1 MSIFKVKYI
10 LFFGLFAFCFQTLSY
25 ADADSDKI
33 IVKGSVFID
42 ANGNS
47 KKDIDEIGMGGVVL
61 TSNRGHRII
70 CDQDGHFEAKLEK
83 TSAFYEINIVRD
95 SLPAG
100 FQHTNPP
107 ARFISP
113 REQNFQTY
121 NFGVTYPVK
130 TKKLKIKKMSEK
142 IKEEKIQIGK
152 VLISIKDYKLFLN
165 DDLLVKIP
173 NTEGEL
179 QHKKI
184 NLKLNEIN
192 FDFDEEKLSLFIA
205 ELEKTLSDKIINNV
219 KINIALPSKLVSNHK
234 PFEYIKNKLSKT
246 IFEKLDL
253 KKDQLNFDYQFDQAG
268 INLNF
273 SYGSPALEV
282 CRISEGNLS
291 YVINKYKSIELTL
304 KDKKDYLFKL
314 NCSQVDKSFLVRVKH
329 GKYIADIDKRRIVRN
344 LGEIERLETQQIAS
358 SGNEPILYLKT
369 SKYID
374 HNRDLLTHFSFQG
387 ENIKEVHINGKKFDN
402 VEVEKGYTHKSKVGN
417 NVLKISLIDK
427 DGRQAFSKHRF
438 NLFRQKK
445 FYFSTFID
453 NYNLKSQSSRFDFS
467 YSIPATNR
475 TNNTLQY
482 FVDAKWG
489 VNFNYVADLNPTDV
503 ELAGGGETV
512 GARSELAGHIVY
524 RYRFDDQDF
533 YSAVLQ
539 LYGGFQQKTTDLP
552 ESAVINFPEDYTGL
566 SLGAEILKEHFFIE
580 DMDTSSQAFFSTD
593 GESTLLRFS
602 QEFRLNMNRVGRWL
616 GTSYDQIYEKKY
628 HHFSNMRFIV
638 GVNLERDIRQAENAD
653 AVVTDEIVVYRAGIS
668 YQY

>member
-1 MSIFKVKYI
+1 MSIFRVKYI

-25 ADADSDKI
+25 ADAESDKI

-107 ARFISP
+107 TRFISP
-113 REQNFQTY
+113 KEQNFQTY
-121 NFGVTYPVK
+121 NFGISFPVK
-130 TKKLKIKKMSEK
+130 TKKLKIKKPKSKETKEK
-142 IKEEKIQIGK
+142 TKIGK
-152 VLISIKDYKLFLN
+152 VLISLKDYQLFIN
-165 DDLLVKIP
+165 NDLLLKIP

-179 QHKKI
+179 KNKKI
-184 NLKLNEIN
+184 DLELNALNLI
-192 FDFDEEKLSLFIA
+192 FDEKKLIESLSIIN
-205 ELEKTLSDKIINNV
+205 KQTSDKIINNV
-219 KINIALPSKLVSNHK
+219 KISIAIPSKLVSDHK
-234 PFEYIKNKLSKT
+234 PFEYLKNKIAKIIFDEINISK
-246 IFEKLDL
+246 DRL
-253 KKDQLNFDYQFDQAG
+253 KFDYNFNKAK
-268 INLNF
+268 INMNI

-282 CRISEGNLS
+282 CRISEDNLS
-291 YVINKYKSIELTL
+291 YVISKYKSIELTL
-304 KDKKDYLFKL
+304 KENEDYLFKI

-344 LGEIERLETQQIAS
+344 LGHLEQLKKEEVVIS
-358 SGNEPILYLKT
+358 EDDPVLYLKT
-369 SKYID
+369 SKFID
-374 HNRDLLTHFSFQG
+374 YNRDLLTHFTFHG
-387 ENIKEVHINGKKFDN
+387 ENIEEVHINGKKFDN
-402 VEVEKGYTHKSKVGN
+402 LEAEKGYTHKSKVGD
-417 NVLKISLIDK
+417 NVLKISLVDK
-427 DGRQAFSKHRF
+427 NGRQSYSKHRF

-445 FYFSTFID
+445 FYFSSFID

-489 VNFNYVADLNPTDV
+489 LNFNYVADLNPTDV

-524 RYRFDDQDF
+524 RYRFDDQSF

-539 LYGGFQQKTTDLP
+539 LYGGFQQKSTDLP
-552 ESAVINFPEDYTGL
+552 DSAIINFPEDYTGL
-566 SLGAEILKEHFFIE
+566 SIGAELLKEHFFIE
-580 DMDTSSQAFFSTD
+580 DMDTSSQAFFSSD

-628 HHFSNMRFIV
+628 RHFSNLRFIV
-638 GVNLERDIRQAENAD
+638 GVNLERDIRKAQNAN
-653 AVVTDEIVVYRAGIS
+653 AVITDEIVVYRAGIS